1 MTVNLINPNYKGE
14 NIYMYKAV
22 KTNKDT
28 WWLGVNDRETDLF
41 ESLWP
46 LPQGVAYN
54 AYAVLGT
61 TATAAIDT
69 VKGPYLD
76 DYVNK
81 LTEALGHRTLNYLV
95 INHME
100 PDHAGLISQLK
111 SVWPSLK
118 FIGNAKTV
126 PMLKGYHG
134 ITEDIITVK
143 DGDTLDLGGHVLKFF
158 TVPML
163 HWPESMVTFDT
174 TTGVLFSNDSFGG
187 FGAHE
192 GSIFDDEKNPERWED
207 EMLRYYACIVGK
219 YSNIVQA
226 ALKKLGGLPITGIF
240 PSHGTL
246 FRKDVKKVISLYDK
260 WSKYEADKGAVVVY
274 GSMYGN
280 TRKMAEAICS
290 GLGDSGLKDVR
301 VYDVSRTDPS
311 YILRDIWKFKAF
323 ALTACTYNTQLF
335 PPMEALCSKLLSRMP
350 KNKFIGIAGS
360 YSWSKGALTALHDY
374 AEKSKLELIGPEVEV
389 YTSPTAEDLAKL
401 FELGKNLG
409 EAVSNE

>member
-1 MTVNLINPNYKGE
+1 
-14 NIYMYKAV
+14 MYKALQV
-22 KTNKDT
+22 NKDT
-28 WWLGVNDRETDLF
+28 WWLGVNDYETDLF

-54 AYAVLGT
+54 SYAVLGT

-81 LTEALGHRTLNYLV
+81 LTQALGHRTLNYLV
-95 INHME
+95 VNHME
-100 PDHAGLISQLK
+100 PDHASLTAQLK
-111 SVWPSLK
+111 SIWPSLK

-143 DGDTLDLGGHVLKFF
+143 DGDTLDLGGHVLRFF

-192 GSIFDDEKNPERWED
+192 GGLFDDEKTNSRWED
-207 EMLRYYACIVGK
+207 EMLRYYACIVAK

-226 ALKKLGGLPITGIF
+226 ALKKLGSLPITNIF

-246 FRKDVKKVISLYDK
+246 FRKDIKQVISLYDK
-260 WSKYEADKGAVVVY
+260 WSRYEGERGAVVVY

-280 TRKMAEAICS
+280 TRKMAEAVCS
-290 GLGDSGLKDVR
+290 GLSSSKIKDIR
-301 VYDVSRTDPS
+301 LYDVSRTDPS
-311 YILRDIWKFKAF
+311 YILRDIWKFRAF
-323 ALTACTYNTQLF
+323 ALMACTYNTQLF

-350 KNKFIGIAGS
+350 KNKFIGLAGS
-360 YSWSKGALTALHDY
+360 YTWSKGALTALKDY
-374 AEKSKLELIGPEVEV
+374 AEKSKLEVIGPEVEV
-389 YTSPTAEDLAKL
+389 YTSPTTEDLEKL
-401 FELGKNLG
+401 CELGRNLG
-409 EAVSNE
+409 DAIL

>member
-1 MTVNLINPNYKGE
+1 
-14 NIYMYKAV
+14 MYKALQV
-22 KTNKDT
+22 NKDT
-28 WWLGVNDRETDLF
+28 WWLGVNDYETDLF

-54 AYAVLGT
+54 SYAVLGT

-81 LTEALGHRTLNYLV
+81 LTQALGHRTLNYLV
-95 INHME
+95 VNHME
-100 PDHAGLISQLK
+100 PDHASLTAQLK
-111 SVWPSLK
+111 SIWPSLK

-143 DGDTLDLGGHVLKFF
+143 DGDTLDLGGHVLRFF

-192 GSIFDDEKNPERWED
+192 GGLFDDEKTNSRWED
-207 EMLRYYACIVGK
+207 EMLRYYACIVAK

-226 ALKKLGGLPITGIF
+226 ALKKLGSLPITNIF

-246 FRKDVKKVISLYDK
+246 FRKDIKQVISLYDK
-260 WSKYEADKGAVVVY
+260 WSRYEGERGAVVVY

-280 TRKMAEAICS
+280 TRKMAEAVCS
-290 GLGDSGLKDVR
+290 GLSSSKIKDIR
-301 VYDVSRTDPS
+301 LYDVSRTDPS
-311 YILRDIWKFKAF
+311 YILRDIWKFRAF
-323 ALTACTYNTQLF
+323 ALMACTYNTQLF

-350 KNKFIGIAGS
+350 KNKFIGLAGS
-360 YSWSKGALTALHDY
+360 YTWSKGALTALKDY
-374 AEKSKLELIGPEVEV
+374 AEKSKLEVIGPEVEV
-389 YTSPTAEDLAKL
+389 YTSPTPEDLEKL
-401 FELGKNLG
+401 CELGRNLG
-409 EAVSNE
+409 DAIL

>member
-1 MTVNLINPNYKGE
+1 
-14 NIYMYKAV
+14 MYKALQV
-22 KTNKDT
+22 NKDT
-28 WWLGVNDRETDLF
+28 WWLGVNDYETDLF

-54 AYAVLGT
+54 SYAVLGT

-81 LTEALGHRTLNYLV
+81 LTQALGHRTLNYLV
-95 INHME
+95 VNHME
-100 PDHAGLISQLK
+100 PDHASLTAQLK
-111 SVWPSLK
+111 SIWPSLK

-143 DGDTLDLGGHVLKFF
+143 DGDTLDLGGHVLRFF

-192 GSIFDDEKNPERWED
+192 GGLFDDEKTNSRWED
-207 EMLRYYACIVGK
+207 EMLRYYACIVAK

-226 ALKKLGGLPITGIF
+226 ALKKLGSLPITNIF

-246 FRKDVKKVISLYDK
+246 FRKDIKQVISLYDK
-260 WSKYEADKGAVVVY
+260 WSRYEGERGAVVVY
-274 GSMYGN
+274 GSLYGN
-280 TRKMAEAICS
+280 TRKMAEAVCS
-290 GLGDSGLKDVR
+290 GLSSSKIKDIR
-301 VYDVSRTDPS
+301 LYDVSRTDPS
-311 YILRDIWKFKAF
+311 YILRDIWKFRAF
-323 ALTACTYNTQLF
+323 ALMACTYNTQLF

-350 KNKFIGIAGS
+350 KNKFIGLAGS
-360 YSWSKGALTALHDY
+360 YTWSKGALTALKDY
-374 AEKSKLELIGPEVEV
+374 AEKSKLEVIGPEVEV
-389 YTSPTAEDLAKL
+389 YTSPTTEDLEKL
-401 FELGKNLG
+401 CELGRNLG
-409 EAVSNE
+409 DAIL

>member
-1 MTVNLINPNYKGE
+1 
-14 NIYMYKAV
+14 
-22 KTNKDT
+22 
-28 WWLGVNDRETDLF
+28 ETDKF

-76 DYVNK
+76 DYVGK
-81 LTEALGHRTLNYLV
+81 LTQALGHRTLNYLV
-95 INHME
+95 VNHME

-118 FIGNAKTV
+118 FIGNAKTI

-134 ITEDIITVK
+134 ITEDVITVK
-143 DGDTLDLGGHVLKFF
+143 DGDTLDLGGHVLRFF

-192 GSIFDDEKNPERWED
+192 GGIFDDQKNPERWED
-207 EMLRYYACIVGK
+207 EMLRYYACIVAK
-219 YSNIVQA
+219 YSNIVQV
-226 ALKKLGGLPITGIF
+226 ALKKLGTLPITNIF

-246 FRKDVKKVISLYDK
+246 FRKDIKKVISLYDK
-260 WSKYEADKGAVVVY
+260 WSKFEGEKGAVVVY
-274 GSMYGN
+274 GTMYGN
-280 TRKMAEAICS
+280 TKKMAEAVCS
-290 GLGDSGLKDVR
+290 GLSDSGIEDVR
-301 VYDVSRTDPS
+301 LYDVARADAS

-323 ALTACTYNTQLF
+323 ALLACTYNTQLF
-335 PPMEALCSKLLSRMP
+335 PPMETLCSKLLSRMP
-350 KNKFIGIAGS
+350 KNKTLGIAGS
-360 YSWSKGALTALHDY
+360 YSWSKGALTALQDY
-374 AEKSKLELIGPEVEV
+374 AAKSKLALVEPQVEV
-389 YTSPTAEDLAKL
+389 YTSPTPEDMGKL

-409 EAVSNE
+409 EAISE

>member
-1 MTVNLINPNYKGE
+1 
-14 NIYMYKAV
+14 MYKAILAD
-22 KTNKDT
+22 KDT
-28 WWLGVNDRETDLF
+28 WWTGVNDYETDLF

-54 AYAVLGT
+54 AYVVLGS

-76 DYVNK
+76 EYINK
-81 LTEALGHRTLNYLV
+81 LTQALNGRELNYLV
-95 INHME
+95 VNHME
-100 PDHAGLISQLK
+100 PDHAGLISQL
-111 SVWPSLK
+111 VARWPGLK

-134 ITEDIITVK
+134 IDENIIAMK
-143 DGDTLDLGGHVLKFF
+143 DGDTLDLGGHVLRFI

-192 GSIFDDEKNPERWED
+192 GGIFDDQKNPARWED

-226 ALKKLGGLPITGIF
+226 ALKKLGALPINKIF

-246 FRKDVKKVISLYDK
+246 FRDDVKKVISLYDK
-260 WSKYEADKGAVVVY
+260 WSKFESEKGAVVVY

-280 TRKMAEAICS
+280 TRRMAEAVCTGLAES
-290 GLGDSGLKDVR
+290 GVKDIR
-301 VYDVSRTDPS
+301 LYDASRTDPS

-323 ALTACTYNTQLF
+323 ALLSCTYNTQLY
-335 PPMEALCSKLLSRMP
+335 PSMEAVCSKLLNRMP
-350 KNKFIGIAGS
+350 KNKIVGVAGS
-360 YSWSKGALTALHDY
+360 YSWSKGALTALQDY
-374 AEKSKLELIGPEVEV
+374 AAKSKLEVIDPAVEV
-389 YTSPTAEDLAKL
+389 YASPTDEDLAQCC
-401 FELGKNLG
+401 ELGRNLG
-409 EAVSNE
+409 EAMA

>member
-1 MTVNLINPNYKGE
+1 
-14 NIYMYKAV
+14 MYKAI

-28 WWLGVNDRETDLF
+28 WWLGVNDHETDLF

-54 AYAVLGT
+54 AYVVLGS
-61 TATAAIDT
+61 TATAAVDT

-76 DYVNK
+76 DYVGR
-81 LTEALGHRTLNYLV
+81 LAQALGHRTLNYLV
-95 INHME
+95 VNHME
-100 PDHAGLISQLK
+100 PDHSGLIAQLK
-111 SVWPSLK
+111 SIWPSLK
-118 FIGNAKTV
+118 FIANAKTL

-134 ITEDIITVK
+134 ITDDIITVK
-143 DGDTLDLGGHVLKFF
+143 DGDTLDLGGHVLRFF

-192 GSIFDDEKNPERWED
+192 GGIFDDQKNPSRWED
-207 EMLRYYACIVGK
+207 EMLRYYACIVAK

-226 ALKKLGGLPITGIF
+226 ALKKLAGLPITKIF

-246 FRKDVKKVISLYDK
+246 FREDPKKVIALYDR
-260 WSKYEADKGAVVVY
+260 WSKFEAEKGAVVVY

-280 TRKMAEAICS
+280 TRRMAEAVCT
-290 GLGDSGLKDVR
+290 GLADADVKDIR
-301 VYDVSRTDPS
+301 LYDASRTDPS

-323 ALTACTYNTQLF
+323 ALLSCTYNTQLY
-335 PPMEALCSKLLSRMP
+335 PSMEAICSKLLNRMP
-350 KNKFIGIAGS
+350 KNKLVGVAGS
-360 YSWSKGALTALHDY
+360 YSWSKGALTALQDY
-374 AEKSKLELIGPEVEV
+374 AAKSKLTMIDPAVEV
-389 YTSPTAEDLAKL
+389 YAAPTAEDLKL
-401 FELGKNLG
+401 CAELGKNLG
-409 EAVSNE
+409 EALA

>member
-1 MTVNLINPNYKGE
+1 
-14 NIYMYKAV
+14 MYKALQV
-22 KTNKDT
+22 NKDT
-28 WWLGVNDRETDLF
+28 WWLGVNDYETDLF

-54 AYAVLGT
+54 SYAVLGT

-81 LTEALGHRTLNYLV
+81 LTQALGHRTLNYLV
-95 INHME
+95 VNHME
-100 PDHAGLISQLK
+100 PDHASLTAQLK
-111 SVWPSLK
+111 SIWPSLK

-143 DGDTLDLGGHVLKFF
+143 DGDTLDLGGHVLRFF

-192 GSIFDDEKNPERWED
+192 GGLFDDEKTNSRWED
-207 EMLRYYACIVGK
+207 EMLRYYACIVAK

-226 ALKKLGGLPITGIF
+226 ALKKLGSLPITNIF

-246 FRKDVKKVISLYDK
+246 FRKDIKQVISLYDK
-260 WSKYEADKGAVVVY
+260 WSRYEGERGAVVVY

-280 TRKMAEAICS
+280 TRKMAEAVCS
-290 GLGDSGLKDVR
+290 GLSSSKIKDIR
-301 VYDVSRTDPS
+301 LYDVSRTDPS
-311 YILRDIWKFKAF
+311 YILRDIWKFRAF
-323 ALTACTYNTQLF
+323 ALMACTYNTQLF

-350 KNKFIGIAGS
+350 KNKFIGLAGS
-360 YSWSKGALTALHDY
+360 YTWSKGALTALKDY
-374 AEKSKLELIGPEVEV
+374 AEKSKLEVIGPEVEV
-389 YTSPTAEDLAKL
+389 YTSPTPEDLEKL
-401 FELGKNLG
+401 CELGRNLG
-409 EAVSNE
+409 DAIS

>member
-1 MTVNLINPNYKGE
+1 
-14 NIYMYKAV
+14 MYKPIKV
-22 KTNKDT
+22 NKDT
-28 WWLGVNDRETDLF
+28 WWLGVNDHETDLF

-54 AYAVLGT
+54 AYAVIGT

-81 LTEALGHRTLNYLV
+81 LTQALGHRTLNYLV
-95 INHME
+95 VNHME
-100 PDHAGLISQLK
+100 PDHAGLISQLR
-111 SVWPSLK
+111 SIWPSLK
-118 FIGNAKTV
+118 FIANAKTL

-134 ITEDIITVK
+134 ITDDIITVK
-143 DGDTLDLGGHVLKFF
+143 DGDTLDLGGHVLRFF

-192 GSIFDDEKNPERWED
+192 AGIFDDEKNPARWED
-207 EMLRYYACIVGK
+207 EMLRYYACIVAK
-219 YSNIVQA
+219 YSNIVQV
-226 ALKKLGGLPITGIF
+226 ALKKLGGLPITNIF

-246 FRKDVKKVISLYDK
+246 FRKDISKVISLYDK
-260 WSKYEADKGAVVVY
+260 WSKYDGDKGAVVVY

-280 TRKMAEAICS
+280 TRKMAEGVCT
-290 GLGDSGLKDVR
+290 GLAEAGIADVR

-311 YILRDIWKFKAF
+311 YILRDIWRFKGF
-323 ALTACTYNTQLF
+323 ALMACTYNTLLF
-335 PPMEALCSKLLSRMP
+335 PPMEALCAKLLNRMP

-374 AEKSKLELIGPEVEV
+374 AEKSKLTLVGPEVEV
-389 YTSPTAEDLAKL
+389 YTSPTPDDMDKL
-401 FELGKNLG
+401 CEMGRNLG
-409 EAVSNE
+409 EAISE

>member
-1 MTVNLINPNYKGE
+1 MIF
-14 NIYMYKAV
+14 MYKAV
-22 KTNKDT
+22 LADKDT
-28 WWLGVNDRETDLF
+28 WWVGVNDYETDMF

-54 AYAVLGT
+54 AYVVLGS

-76 DYVNK
+76 DYISK
-81 LTEALGHRTLNYLV
+81 LLQALNGRELNYLV
-95 INHME
+95 VNHME
-100 PDHAGLISQLK
+100 PDHAGLISQLLTR
-111 SVWPSLK
+111 WPGLK

-126 PMLKGYHG
+126 PMLKVYHG
-134 ITEDIITVK
+134 IEDNIIAMK
-143 DGDTLDLGGHVLKFF
+143 DGDTLDLGGHVLKFA

-192 GSIFDDEKNPERWED
+192 GGIFDDQKNPSRWED
-207 EMLRYYACIVGK
+207 EMLRYYACIVAK

-226 ALKKLGGLPITGIF
+226 ALKKLAPLAITKIF

-246 FRKDVKKVISLYDK
+246 FREDPKKVIALYDR
-260 WSKYEADKGAVVVY
+260 WSKFEADPGAVVVY

-280 TRKMAEAICS
+280 TRKMAEAVCT
-290 GLGDSGLKDVR
+290 GLAEANVKDIR
-301 VYDVSRTDPS
+301 LYDASRTDPS

-323 ALTACTYNTQLF
+323 ALLSCTYNTQLY
-335 PPMEALCSKLLSRMP
+335 PSMEAICSKLLNRMP
-350 KNKFIGIAGS
+350 KNRLIGVAGS
-360 YSWSKGALTALHDY
+360 YSWSKGALTALQDY
-374 AEKSKLELIGPEVEV
+374 AAKSKLQVIEPAVEV
-389 YTSPTAEDLAKL
+389 YASPTDEDLAQC
-401 FELGKNLG
+401 FELGRNLG
-409 EAVSNE
+409 EAMA

>member
-1 MTVNLINPNYKGE
+1 
-14 NIYMYKAV
+14 MYKAIQV
-22 KTNKDT
+22 SKDT
-28 WWLGVNDRETDLF
+28 WWTGVNDYETDRF

-54 AYAVLGT
+54 AYVITGS

-76 DYVNK
+76 EYYTK
-81 LTEALGHRTLNYLV
+81 LIQALNGRALNYLV

-100 PDHAGLISQLK
+100 PDHASLISQLK
-111 SVWPSLK
+111 NKWPSLK
-118 FIGNAKTV
+118 FIGNAKTM
-126 PMLKGYHG
+126 PLLKGYHG
-134 ITEDIITVK
+134 IEENLITVK
-143 DGDTLDLGGHVLKFF
+143 DGDTLDLGGHVLRFA

-174 TTGVLFSNDSFGG
+174 STGVLFSNDSFGG

-192 GSIFDDEKNPERWED
+192 GGLFDDEKVNTRWED

-219 YSNIVQA
+219 YSNVVQA
-226 ALKKLGGLPITGIF
+226 ALRKLGTLEIKNIF

-246 FRKDVKKVISLYDK
+246 FRKNVKQVVSLYDK
-260 WSKYEADKGAVVVY
+260 WSRFEGDNGAVVVY

-280 TRKMAEAICS
+280 TRRMAEAVCS
-290 GLGDSGLKDVR
+290 GLSAAEVKEIRL
-301 VYDVSRTDPS
+301 YDVSRAEIS

-323 ALTACTYNTQLF
+323 ALLSCTYNTVLY
-335 PPMEALCSKLLSRMP
+335 PPMEALCSKLLNRMP
-350 KNKFIGIAGS
+350 KNKFLGIAGS
-360 YSWSKGALTALHDY
+360 YSWSKGALTALQGF
-374 AEKSKLELIGPEVEV
+374 AEKIKLEKIAPEVEV
-389 YTSPTAEDLAKL
+389 FTSPNSQDLEKC

-409 EAVSNE
+409 GAIA

>member
-1 MTVNLINPNYKGE
+1 
-14 NIYMYKAV
+14 MYKAILAD
-22 KTNKDT
+22 KDT
-28 WWLGVNDRETDLF
+28 WWVGVNDYETDLF

-54 AYAVLGT
+54 AYLVLGA

-76 DYVNK
+76 EYINK
-81 LTEALGHRTLNYLV
+81 LTEALGGRTLNYLV
-95 INHME
+95 VNHME
-100 PDHAGLISQLK
+100 PDHAGLISQLRAK
-111 SVWPSLK
+111 WPGLK

-134 ITEDIITVK
+134 IEENIISMK
-143 DGDTLDLGGHVLKFF
+143 DGDTLDLGGHVLRFA

-192 GSIFDDEKNPERWED
+192 GGIFDDQKNPARWED
-207 EMLRYYACIVGK
+207 EMLRYYACIVAK

-226 ALKKLGGLPITGIF
+226 ALKKLGGLPINKIF

-246 FRKDVKKVISLYDK
+246 FREDVKKVISLYDK
-260 WSKYEADKGAVVVY
+260 WSKFEGEKGAVVVY

-280 TRKMAEAICS
+280 TRRMAEAVCT
-290 GLGDSGLKDVR
+290 GLAEAGVKDIR
-301 VYDVSRTDPS
+301 LYDASRTDPS
-311 YILRDIWKFKAF
+311 YILRDIWKFRAF
-323 ALTACTYNTQLF
+323 ALLSCTYNTQLY
-335 PPMEALCSKLLSRMP
+335 PSMEAICSKLLNRMP
-350 KNKFIGIAGS
+350 KNKLVGVAGS
-360 YSWSKGALTALHDY
+360 YSWSKGALTALQDY
-374 AEKSKLELIGPEVEV
+374 AAKSRLEVIGPAVEV
-389 YTSPTAEDLAKL
+389 YASPTDEDLKQCC
-401 FELGKNLG
+401 ELGVNLG
-409 EAVSNE
+409 EALA

>member
-1 MTVNLINPNYKGE
+1 
-14 NIYMYKAV
+14 MYKATQV
-22 KTNKDT
+22 NKDT
-28 WWLGVNDRETDLF
+28 WWVGVNDKESDMF

-54 AYAVLGT
+54 AYAIIGS

-69 VKGPYLD
+69 VKGPYHD
-76 DYVNK
+76 EYYSK
-81 LTEALGHRTLNYLV
+81 LLQALNGRTLNYLV

-100 PDHAGLISQLK
+100 PDHAGLIAQLK
-111 SVWPSLK
+111 SKWPMLK

-126 PMLKGYHG
+126 PLLKGYHG
-134 ITEDIITVK
+134 IEHDVLTVK
-143 DGDTLDLGGHVLKFF
+143 DGDTLDLGGHVLTFA

-192 GSIFDDEKNPERWED
+192 GGLFDDQTVKARWED

-219 YSNIVQA
+219 YSNIVQV
-226 ALKKLGGLPITGIF
+226 ALKKLSALKIQNIF
-240 PSHGTL
+240 PSHGVL
-246 FRKDVKKVISLYDK
+246 FRKDINQVISLYDK
-260 WSKYEADKGAVVVY
+260 WSKFEGEKGAVVVY

-280 TRKMAEAICS
+280 TRRMAEAVCS
-290 GLGDSGLKDVR
+290 GINAAGVNEISL
-301 VYDVSRTDPS
+301 YDASRTDPS

-323 ALTACTYNTQLF
+323 ALLSCTYNTLLY
-335 PPMEALCSKLLSRMP
+335 PPMEAICSKLLNRMP
-350 KNKFIGIAGS
+350 KNKFLGIAGS
-360 YSWSKGALTALHDY
+360 YSWSKGALTALQDF
-374 AEKSKLELIGPEVEV
+374 AEKSKLTKIGPEVEV
-389 YTSPTAEDLAKL
+389 YTSPNAEDLQKC

-409 EAVSNE
+409 EAIL